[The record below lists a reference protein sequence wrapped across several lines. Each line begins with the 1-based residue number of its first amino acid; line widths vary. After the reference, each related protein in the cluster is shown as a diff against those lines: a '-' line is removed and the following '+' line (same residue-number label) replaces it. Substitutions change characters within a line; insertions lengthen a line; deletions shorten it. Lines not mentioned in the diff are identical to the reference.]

1 MAIQW
6 TADLAVG
13 IAALDDQ
20 HKELFKTV
28 DKLLSAMKAGR
39 GRDEIGN
46 IIAFLENYTV
56 KHFGNEEQAMKLY
69 GYPEFKD
76 HKALHDQF
84 IKEFEQ
90 LKKGF
95 SSNGAGTSLA
105 IQVQKQVVDWLKNH
119 ISKVDKA
126 LGGFMIARM

>member
-6 TADLAVG
+6 TSDLAVG
-13 IAALDDQ
+13 VAALDDQ
-20 HKELFKTV
+20 HKELFSTV
-28 DKLLSAMKAGR
+28 DKLLNAMKAGH
-39 GRDEIGN
+39 GREEIGK
-46 IIAFLENYTV
+46 IIAFLEKYVV
-56 KHFGNEEQAMKLY
+56 KHFGNEEQVMKLY

-76 HKALHDQF
+76 HKAMHDQF
-84 IKEFEQ
+84 IKEFGQ

-95 SSNGAGTSLA
+95 SSNGASTSLA

-119 ISKVDKA
+119 IGKVDKA